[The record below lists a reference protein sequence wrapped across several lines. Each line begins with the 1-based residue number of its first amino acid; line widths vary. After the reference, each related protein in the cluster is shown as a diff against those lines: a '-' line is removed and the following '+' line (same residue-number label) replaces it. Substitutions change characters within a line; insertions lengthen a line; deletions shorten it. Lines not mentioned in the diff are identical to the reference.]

1 MSALRFITIDGKRHP
16 WRDIL
21 KLRRDQLREAA
32 RVKQP
37 ALFELIDDFRPPA
50 ERTAAG
56 RYREPT
62 LFESNRRPSCDTGW
76 PRSLARDDATSP
88 KFRAQAP

>member
-1 MSALRFITIDGKRHP
+1 MSALRFITIDGKRHL
-16 WRDIL
+16 WRDIM
-21 KLRRDQLREAA
+21 KLRREQLQAHA
-32 RVKQP
+32 NTKQP

-56 RYREPT
+56 RYQEPT
-62 LFESNRRPSCDTGW
+62 LFESNRRTSCDNGW

-88 KFRAQAP
+88 KFRAQSP

>member
-1 MSALRFITIDGKRHP
+1 MPLMRGGSVASRRERTVTVPRFIVIDGKHHL

-21 KLRRDQLREAA
+21 KLRRDQVRAA
-32 RVKQP
+32 ANAKQP
-37 ALFELIDDFRPPA
+37 ALFPLIDDSRPTA

-62 LFESNRRPSCDTGW
+62 LFENLICRE
-76 PRSLARDDATSP
+76 
-88 KFRAQAP
+88 Q

>member
-1 MSALRFITIDGKRHP
+1 MSALRFITIDGKRHL

-21 KLRRDQLREAA
+21 KLRREQLQSAA
-32 RVKQP
+32 RAKQP

-56 RYREPT
+56 RYQEPN
-62 LFESNRRPSCDTGW
+62 LFESNRRTSCDTGW
-76 PRSLARDDATSP
+76 PRSLAWDDATSP
-88 KFRAQAP
+88 KLRAQTP